1 LTSTGVCLCG
11 CGPCSARAM
20 TWLPFVCGRS
30 YVADWQAVGTSGL
43 PPEVPSDDV
52 DSALDRG
59 SHTYSAGSFGQGGGI
74 GATTVIHQ
82 GTGYVE
88 MY

>member
-1 LTSTGVCLCG
+1 
-11 CGPCSARAM
+11 M

-59 SHTYSAGSFGQGGGI
+59 NHTYSAGSFSQGGGI